1 MKHLLWKLLL
11 LTLVSPAFSQTEPKD
26 ADSSPFNGIRVLGS
40 DESKPTEL
48 GGTLRVG
55 IYGAPGTTFLSEYN
69 NSPDTALGKVSLFLN
84 GIQMEKLRPVVL
96 GPETDWDQMLNSEIR
111 AADEKVKRDT
121 IEGVAKDADQKAFKA
136 KADAKTKFDL
146 INENKDA
153 SEKVKQEARQ
163 EKEEAEKAADKM
175 AVAEKDKVAA
185 AFKASFS
192 ASPVLVLQY
201 RLERDS
207 NDKDSRTNWDLLL
220 RSLTFGPQ
228 SVQVGIGLGKDL
240 PHMAR
245 KSEFYFQVRP
255 PWVITCVIILG
266 LLLLFMIMAFAVKK
280 GMLLEDGESTPYSLG
295 KSQMAFWGTLVVL
308 CFQGVFLVSF
318 KMERLP
324 TQVLVLL
331 GTYDEQNALYDQGR
345 GTSGKVVTNARGGY
359 SNHNFGIAFDIG
371 VWEGGKYVDDSPK
384 YKAVGALGMELGLDW
399 GGNWKSIQDEPHF
412 QLRPDWAADLSEKD
426 MLSELRARKS
436 SGKDFYA

>member
-1 MKHLLWKLLL
+1 
-11 LTLVSPAFSQTEPKD
+11 
-26 ADSSPFNGIRVLGS
+26 
-40 DESKPTEL
+40 
-48 GGTLRVG
+48 
-55 IYGAPGTTFLSEYN
+55 
-69 NSPDTALGKVSLFLN
+69 
-84 GIQMEKLRPVVL
+84 
-96 GPETDWDQMLNSEIR
+96 
-111 AADEKVKRDT
+111 
-121 IEGVAKDADQKAFKA
+121 
-136 KADAKTKFDL
+136 
-146 INENKDA
+146 
-153 SEKVKQEARQ
+153 
-163 EKEEAEKAADKM
+163 
-175 AVAEKDKVAA
+175 
-185 AFKASFS
+185 
-192 ASPVLVLQY
+192 
-201 RLERDS
+201 
-207 NDKDSRTNWDLLL
+207 
-220 RSLTFGPQ
+220 
-228 SVQVGIGLGKDL
+228 
-240 PHMAR
+240 
-245 KSEFYFQVRP
+245 
-255 PWVITCVIILG
+255 
-266 LLLLFMIMAFAVKK
+266 MIMAFAVKK